1 MTLNPS
7 GSTTSNSWN
16 YTKPNQP
23 NYTQSL
29 IGTIVA
35 IQKIQAHEYTQNGT
49 PGKPKF
55 WPQGDPVMNQRIA
68 LARPDGSLVH
78 FVYQQA
84 GRKNKE
90 QDTGIHMAL
99 FHLTGD
105 SDMNALIGKTIQL
118 DTWDMVGANGQ
129 IIKYGSGNPRP
140 FTVHEICNGITV
152 TFGSQGDPH
161 PIDAQALTSGPYVLA
176 QPLPTEYTIPE
187 VLANNAAAGGQV
199 QPTAPQ
205 NIQVPQVAS
214 APQIAPAP
222 VAPTPVVAAAV
233 EPMQPVQP
241 MVPQGIPGMDPNVA
255 QAMQTLGATNVQ
267 PVAPAGPY
275 DENIPF

>member
-1 MTLNPS
+1 MALNPS
-7 GSTTSNSWN
+7 GSTVSNSWN
-16 YTKPNQP
+16 YTKPDQP

-35 IQKIQAHEYTQNGT
+35 IQEVQAREYTQNGT
-49 PGKPKF
+49 PGAPKF
-55 WPQGDPVMNQRIA
+55 WPQGDPMMNHRIA

-78 FVYQQA
+78 FVYQPA
-84 GRKNKE
+84 SKKNKE

-99 FHLTGD
+99 FHLTGN

-118 DTWDMVGANGQ
+118 DTWDMVRANGQ
-129 IIKYGSGNPRP
+129 VIKYASGNPRP
-140 FTVHEICNGITV
+140 FTVHEVINGEVV

-161 PIDAQALTSGPYVLA
+161 NIDMQALTAGPYALA
-176 QPLPTEYTIPE
+176 QPLPAEYTVPE
-187 VLANNAAAGGQV
+187 VFANNAASGGQV
-199 QPTAPQ
+199 QPTSPQ

-214 APQIAPAP
+214 APQVASGTQAP
-222 VAPTPVVAAAV
+222 VAPTPVVAAPV
-233 EPMQPVQP
+233 QPVQP

-267 PVAPAGPY
+267 PVAPASPY
-275 DENIPF
+275 DESIPF